1 MLVMLANV
9 RDHRHRTAGAT
20 DAGEERSKHLACQR
34 VGVRWIALFALLDF
48 WQRRKWPLA
57 VHQGVGKALSKCLL
71 DLDFWPLLII
81 AEKPDH
87 GVLIG
92 ITFLNCNGIR
102 VIVTPPQ
109 LENEL
114 PVPTGTIREN
124 KQMED
129 VTTLGEEG

>member
-1 MLVMLANV
+1 M
-9 RDHRHRTAGAT
+9 
-20 DAGEERSKHLACQR
+20 
-34 VGVRWIALFALLDF
+34 
-48 WQRRKWPLA
+48 
-57 VHQGVGKALSKCLL
+57 GKALSKCLL

-114 PVPTGTIREN
+114 SVLTRAIWQNEE
-124 KQMED
+124 MED
-129 VTTLGEEG
+129 VTTLGEEGQADRFAITE

>member
-1 MLVMLANV
+1 
-9 RDHRHRTAGAT
+9 
-20 DAGEERSKHLACQR
+20 
-34 VGVRWIALFALLDF
+34 
-48 WQRRKWPLA
+48 
-57 VHQGVGKALSKCLL
+57 VGKALSKCLL